1 MITDYR
7 KAVLAIIIA
16 ILFTFFVQATVDAI
30 ATQPDYNDFCGD
42 LDRPDRI
49 NEDISEAEWEEY
61 RQQEEAC
68 REELDNARESY
79 NLVVF
84 IVSAVAGVIAIIA
97 ALNIPV
103 NDNIGITIST
113 GILLGGLLTL
123 FVGTIRGWS
132 GIDEVIRPLVLLAE
146 LLLVIYLAY
155 KTLGEKSKYIKS
167 KK

>member
-1 MITDYR
+1 M
-7 KAVLAIIIA
+7 
-16 ILFTFFVQATVDAI
+16 
-30 ATQPDYNDFCGD
+30 ATQPSYNDFCGD
-42 LDRPDRI
+42 LDRPDRV
-49 NEDISEAEWEEY
+49 NANVSEEEWEEY
-61 RQQEEAC
+61 RQQEDAC
-68 REELDNARESY
+68 REELDEARENY

-84 IVSAVAGVIAIIA
+84 IISAVAGVIAIIA

-132 GIDEVIRPLVLLAE
+132 GIDEVVRPAVLLFE

-155 KTLGEKSKYIKS
+155 KTLGDKSTLL
-167 KK
+167 KKPRK